1 MEAFLITAEF
11 FKKRI
16 VALFLRSGLS
26 EFPTKRRDQLIIL
39 KSIILGWDEG
49 RKYSEAEVN
58 GLIRQW
64 LAEIGLFPGWDHLML
79 RRSLVD
85 ERFLTRAAD
94 GSCYQLD
101 PGGPPEVVFQSEI
114 SALNLMNIITEGKRD
129 IARKKAFYQQ
139 REAASNP
146 TKGVEKQL
154 TVDS

>member
-1 MEAFLITAEF
+1 MEAFLITAKF

-16 VALFLRSGLS
+16 VDLFLRSGLR

-58 GLIRQW
+58 SHIRQW
-64 LAEIGLFPGWDHLML
+64 LTGVGLFPGWDHLML

-85 ERFLTRAAD
+85 EGFLTRTAD

-101 PGGPPEVVFQSEI
+101 PNGPPEVVFQSEI
-114 SALNLMNIITEGKRD
+114 ATLDLLNIIATGKEE
-129 IARKKAFYQQ
+129 ITRKKSAYLQK
-139 REAASNP
+139 EVVP
-146 TKGVEKQL
+146 GPPKGVEKQL